1 MVTAKL
7 PSWSFKAPSSG
18 FPLPQSKIC
27 GSVLKKSPYF
37 VFNIRYDPKTNFRA
51 MQKNLASFFKA
62 HGENLDQ
69 KSVDFLIHALEKNNL
84 PGFDYI
90 EFKQSL
96 STLAR
101 MVDLD
106 EATRYKSAFASAV
119 ALGLDRQKLLASAEH
134 YKKILSNEK
143 VQFDAALQK
152 QIEQRV
158 SAKKVEVEKLRK
170 QIEDYQSKI
179 KELERKIQETHLTI
193 NQQDD
198 LIQAAMEKI
207 ETTKNGFEST
217 LVSIMQEI
225 DHDIQNII
233 KHL

>member
-1 MVTAKL
+1 
-7 PSWSFKAPSSG
+7 
-18 FPLPQSKIC
+18 
-27 GSVLKKSPYF
+27 

>member
-1 MVTAKL
+1 
-7 PSWSFKAPSSG
+7 
-18 FPLPQSKIC
+18 
-27 GSVLKKSPYF
+27 
-37 VFNIRYDPKTNFRA
+37 

>member
-1 MVTAKL
+1 MH
-7 PSWSFKAPSSG
+7 
-18 FPLPQSKIC
+18 SKPC
-27 GSVLKKSPYF
+27 ENSK
-37 VFNIRYDPKTNFRA
+37 NNFGA

-62 HGENLDQ
+62 QGENLDQ

-96 STLAR
+96 ATLAK
-101 MVDLD
+101 MVELD
-106 EATRYKSAFASAV
+106 EPTRYKSAFASAM

-134 YKKILSNEK
+134 YKKILSSEK

-158 SAKKVEVEKLRK
+158 SAKKVEVEKLRR
-170 QIEDYQSKI
+170 QIEEYQTKI

-198 LIQAAMEKI
+198 LIQSAMEKI

-225 DHDIQNII
+225 DNDIQNII

>member
-1 MVTAKL
+1 
-7 PSWSFKAPSSG
+7 
-18 FPLPQSKIC
+18 
-27 GSVLKKSPYF
+27 
-37 VFNIRYDPKTNFRA
+37 

-62 HGENLDQ
+62 HGEDLDQ
-69 KSVDFLIHALEKNNL
+69 KSVDFLINALAKNNL

-96 STLAR
+96 ATLTK

-119 ALGLDRQKLLASAEH
+119 AMGLSREKLLGSAEH
-134 YKKILSNEK
+134 YKKVLSNEK
-143 VQFDAALQK
+143 IQFDAALQK

-158 SAKKVEVEKLRK
+158 NAKKLEVEKLRK
-170 QIEDYQSKI
+170 QIEDYQLKI
-179 KELERKIQETHLTI
+179 RELEQKIQQTHLTI
-193 NQQDD
+193 NQQDEMV
-198 LIQAAMEKI
+198 QAAMEKI

-217 LVSIMQEI
+217 LSSIMQEI

-233 KHL
+233 KHI